1 MKKHFIAS
9 VFASA
14 VAAVATGAVAQE
26 KTVNVYNWSD
36 YIDPAVLEDFTKETG
51 IKVKYDVFDSNEL
64 LETKLLA
71 GKTGYDVVVPSGNF
85 LGRQIQT
92 GVFTPLDKT
101 KLPNSV
107 HNWSVVYDILAK
119 YDPGNKYAVNYM
131 WGTTGIGYNVAKIK
145 ERLPDAP
152 LDSWKLALDPAYILK
167 LKDCGVMMLDA
178 PDEIVPAVM
187 NYLGL
192 DPDSKKPEDL
202 QKAAE
207 YFKTIRPAIRKFH
220 SSEYINALANGDVCL
235 VIGWSGDIK
244 QAASRAEEKNK
255 TLKDPKKKVE
265 IGYIIPKEGAYMF
278 FDNFVIP
285 KDAKNVEEAYTFIN
299 YMMKPEVIAKA
310 SNFVK
315 YPNGNLESQKFV
327 DKEVLDDKS
336 IYPSMETMKKLYVIS
351 PFDQK
356 SQRVLTQVWRDMKKK

>member
-9 VFASA
+9 AFVT
-14 VAAVATGAVAQE
+14 VLAAVTGAQADE
-26 KTVNVYNWSD
+26 KVVNVYNWSD
-36 YIDPAVLEDFTKETG
+36 YIDPSILEDFTKETG

-92 GVFTPLDKT
+92 GVFTPLDKS

-107 HNWSVVYDILAK
+107 HNWPVVYDILAK

-131 WGTTGIGYNVAKIK
+131 WGTTGIGYNIAKIK
-145 ERLPDAP
+145 ELLPDAP
-152 LDSWKLALDPAYILK
+152 LDSWKLALDPQYVMK
-167 LKDCGVMMLDA
+167 LKGCGVMMLDA

-187 NYLGL
+187 NYLGI
-192 DPDSKKPEDL
+192 DPDSKKTEDMK
-202 QKAAE
+202 KAAE
-207 YFKTIRPAIRKFH
+207 YFKQIRPAVRKFH
-220 SSEYINALANGDVCL
+220 SSEYINALANGDVCM
-235 VIGWSGDIK
+235 VVGWSGDIK
-244 QAASRAEEKNK
+244 QAAARAEEKNK
-255 TLKDPKKKVE
+255 TVTDPKKKVE

-299 YMMKPEVIAKA
+299 YMMRPEVIAKA

-315 YPNGNLESQKFV
+315 YPNGNLDSQKFL
-327 DKEVLDDKS
+327 DKDVLEDKS
-336 IYPSMETMKKLYVIS
+336 IYPSAETIKKLYVIS

-356 SQRVLTQVWRDMKKK
+356 SQRVLTSVWRDMKRK

>member
-1 MKKHFIAS
+1 MKTHLIAS
-9 VFASA
+9 VFVLG
-14 VAAVATGAVAQE
+14 VATATGAAAQE
-26 KTVNVYNWSD
+26 KVVNVYNWSD
-36 YIDPAVLEDFTKETG
+36 YIDESILADFTKETG

-92 GVFTPLDKT
+92 GVFTLLDKS
-101 KLPNSV
+101 KLPNIKYM
-107 HNWSVVYDILAK
+107 WPVVSDIMAK
-119 YDPGNKYAVNYM
+119 YDPGNKYAVDYM
-131 WGTTGIGYNVAKIK
+131 WGTTGIGYNIAKVK
-145 ERLPDAP
+145 ERIPDAP
-152 LDSWKLALDPAYILK
+152 LDSWKLALDPQYVLK

-187 NYLGL
+187 NYLGI
-192 DPDSKKPEDL
+192 DPDSKNPDDL
-202 QKAAE
+202 KKAAE
-207 YFKTIRPAIRKFH
+207 YFKKIRPAIRKFH

-244 QAASRAEEKNK
+244 QAATRAEEKNK
-255 TLKDPKKKVE
+255 TITDPKKKVD

-285 KDAKNVEEAYTFIN
+285 KDAKNIDEAYAFIN

-310 SNFVK
+310 SNYVK
-315 YPNGNLESQKFV
+315 YPNGNLESQKFI
-327 DKEVLDDKS
+327 DKAVLEDTS
-336 IYPSMETMKKLYVIS
+336 IYPTVETMKKLYVIS

-356 SQRVLTQVWRDMKKK
+356 SQRVLTSVWRDMKRK

>member
-1 MKKHFIAS
+1 MKTHLFAAA
-9 VFASA
+9 FAATLLGASA
-14 VAAVATGAVAQE
+14 VGAQE
-26 KTVNVYNWSD
+26 RVVNVYNWSD
-36 YIDPAVLEDFTKETG
+36 YIDPTILEDFTKETG

-92 GVFTPLDKT
+92 GVFTELDKS
-101 KLPNSV
+101 KLPNLKYM
-107 HNWSVVYDILAK
+107 WPVVSDIMAK
-119 YDPGNKYAVNYM
+119 YDPGNKYAVDYM
-131 WGTTGIGYNVAKIK
+131 WGTTGIGYNIQKIK
-145 ERLPDAP
+145 ERIPDAP
-152 LDSWKLALDPAYILK
+152 LDSWKLALDPQYVLK

-178 PDEIVPAVM
+178 SDEIVPAVM

-192 DPDSKKPEDL
+192 NPDSKNPEDFK
-202 QKAAE
+202 KAAE

-220 SSEYINALANGDVCL
+220 SSEYINALANGDICL
-235 VIGWSGDIK
+235 VVGWSGDIK

-255 TLKDPKKKVE
+255 TIKDPKKKVE

-285 KDAKNVEEAYTFIN
+285 KDAKNIEEAYTFIN

-310 SNFVK
+310 SNFVQ
-315 YPNGNLESQKFV
+315 YPNGNLESQKYV
-327 DKEVLDDKS
+327 NKEILEDKN
-336 IYPSMETMKKLYVIS
+336 IYPTPETMKKLYVIS

-356 SQRVLTQVWRDMKKK
+356 AQRELTAVWRTMKRK